1 MKLFYMKFFCLLGLI
16 FYLGSCA
23 STQKYDQMLNGWIGK
38 PESALL
44 KSWGSPSARKINTD
58 GSQVITF
65 TQVQT
70 LTVPSEFYL
79 YNPYPLEGD
88 VSVYAPFDGDYAFT
102 PYAQNLGVN
111 QEYVCQTS
119 FFIQNNII
127 TGWKWKG
134 NNCFAD

>member
-1 MKLFYMKFFCLLGLI
+1 MKPSYLNIFGALSVALLLTA
-16 FYLGSCA
+16 CA
-23 STQKYDQMLNGWIGK
+23 STQKYDQMLNGWVGK
-38 PESALL
+38 SESALL
-44 KSWGSPSARKINTD
+44 KTWGAPSARKINAD
-58 GSQVITF
+58 GSQVVTF

-102 PYAQNLGVN
+102 PYAQNLGIS
-111 QEYVCQTS
+111 QEYICQTS
-119 FFIQNNII
+119 FYIQNNVV

-134 NNCFAD
+134 NNCLAN

>member
-1 MKLFYMKFFCLLGLI
+1 MKPSYLNIVGALSVALLLTA
-16 FYLGSCA
+16 CA
-23 STQKYDQMLNGWIGK
+23 STQKYDQMLNGWVGK
-38 PESALL
+38 SESALL
-44 KSWGSPSARKINTD
+44 KTWGAPSARKINAD
-58 GSQVITF
+58 GSQVVTF

-102 PYAQNLGVN
+102 PYAQNLGIS
-111 QEYVCQTS
+111 QEYICQTS
-119 FFIQNNII
+119 FYIQNNVV

-134 NNCFAD
+134 NNCLAN

>member
-1 MKLFYMKFFCLLGLI
+1 MKPSYLNIFGALSVALLLTA
-16 FYLGSCA
+16 CA
-23 STQKYDQMLNGWIGK
+23 STQKYDQMLNGWVGK
-38 PESALL
+38 PESTLL
-44 KSWGSPSARKINTD
+44 KTWGAPSARKINAD

-102 PYAQNLGVN
+102 PYAQNLGIS
-111 QEYVCQTS
+111 QEYICQTS
-119 FFIQNNII
+119 FYIQNNVV

-134 NNCFAD
+134 NNCLAN

>member
-1 MKLFYMKFFCLLGLI
+1 MKHSFIKTLCAFGLG
-16 FYLGSCA
+16 FYLCSCA
-23 STQKYDQMLNGWIGK
+23 STQKYDQMLNTWIGK

-44 KSWGSPSARKINTD
+44 KTWGTPSARKINAD

-79 YNPYPLEGD
+79 YNPYPLEGN

-102 PYAQNLGVN
+102 PYAQNLGIS
-111 QEYVCQTS
+111 QEYICQTS
-119 FFIQNNII
+119 FYIQNNVVA
-127 TGWKWKG
+127 GWKWKG
-134 NNCFAD
+134 NNCLAE